1 MQTVS
6 SDISPRPSLMRE
18 ALVLA
23 ALIIPGPFAIDMFL
37 PAMPDITRD
46 LGTSIAATQMTLTAY
61 FMAFGLAQMAY
72 GPWSDA
78 AGRKK
83 PLYLGLVIFLIGT
96 LACTFATSI
105 GLLIAARVFQALG
118 AAVLMVVPRAIIRDR
133 HTGES
138 ATRLMA
144 LVMLVMSVSPML
156 APLAGSLLMGF
167 GGWRVIFGVLALAAA
182 LALFLTFRTLPETL
196 ATQDRRPVNAAS
208 MMAGIRQLS
217 RDRSFMGL
225 TLVGGFGMASFF
237 VYIAMAPFVFTGAYG
252 LSPQQ
257 FSLAFAVNAVGFFLA
272 SQAAAGLGARF
283 GATRVVVI
291 ATCGFAT
298 FATLL
303 GIWAALAPL
312 PMVGLILGLALGNAC
327 LGLVIPTA
335 MVLALEDHGPM
346 AGLASSYG
354 GTLQMVIGGGMI
366 GVTGIFFDGSPAR
379 LILAI
384 LICAALAVIS
394 VIATRTKAALPA

>member
-394 VIATRTKAALPA
+394 VIATRPKAALPA